1 MALLC
6 MCIIVSKEEKS
17 RSTKQRQQ
25 DNDNTSFSRIDY
37 DGLNESVDEV
47 EEDELD
53 EVSTSHRSLSSQ
65 AGKPKILTFAGDVI
79 VLLARIHTYVHTHE
93 YNAIPLQTAQHL

>member
-1 MALLC
+1 

-37 DGLNESVDEV
+37 DGLDEV

-79 VLLARIHTYVHTHE
+79 ELLARIHTYVHTHE
-93 YNAIPLQTAQHL
+93 YNAILLQTAQHL